1 MLLVEMSLVLLA
13 ARLVVVGE
21 LSLQL
26 IGQRLGETWH
36 RGQRV
41 SALKR
46 EVALGKPTWAEL
58 PA

>member
-1 MLLVEMSLVLLA
+1 MSLVLLA

-21 LSLQL
+21 LSLQM

-36 RGQRV
+36 RGQKV
-41 SALKR
+41 SAEKR
-46 EVALGKPTWAEL
+46 EGALGRSTWVEL